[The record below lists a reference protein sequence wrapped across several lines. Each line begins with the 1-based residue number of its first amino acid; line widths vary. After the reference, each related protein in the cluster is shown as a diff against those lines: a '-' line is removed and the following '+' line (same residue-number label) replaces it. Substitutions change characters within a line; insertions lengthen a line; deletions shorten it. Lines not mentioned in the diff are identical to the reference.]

1 MPSTFFGLNIATS
14 GMSAYYAGLNTTAHN
29 ISNKNTK
36 GYSKQEVQQQA
47 KVPISLKTSYGMM
60 GAGVDVKDITS
71 SRDVYYDYKYRKSNA
86 VYGRYDTLDHYME
99 NLQSYLYSKDSE
111 SGGITNALNDF
122 FKTVS
127 QQTTDASDTTMR
139 RQVSGAADT
148 LMNFIRETAN
158 NLQQAQK
165 EVNTQIKSTVS
176 QINSYALQIAS
187 LNKQINTL
195 EVNGGTA
202 NDLRDQRAK
211 LIDEL
216 SQLVDVE
223 VVTDTPPDGQGLEE
237 FLVFIGD
244 GALVDTYTCN
254 QIQIEAS
261 TTKDNQTDC
270 EGLYKLKWTNGQ
282 EFNIRSGILGGQLQ
296 ALFELRDGNNS
307 ENFAAT
313 FTGYDAGSAAAPG
326 KITLKASQTDSSCSA
341 NSWDLSKLNI
351 PESDGM
357 LKIYNYEFQYDSFE
371 VSVCADGSYEYTF
384 TLKEP
389 LNDGQKQHLDV
400 AMTKGKTQSTV
411 GDDVDFRG
419 IPYYM
424 SQLNEFVRTFS
435 ANVNQVQNTGYD
447 LYQQKGCDLFVATT
461 LASGEQFD
469 MAELLYNKK
478 EGCYYLNGEAQRG
491 LNGSDVVYAFSSKAV
506 KGKKTSYYSMT
517 ALNVNVSDDIL
528 EDGKKLAFS
537 ADPNAGVAAYD
548 NLTKLSALREDNSMF
563 KQGIPSNFLAVMTAT
578 IGVDGAKIDDC
589 TTNSKNILDA
599 VDNRRLSKS
608 GVDEDEEG
616 QHMIE
621 YQNLLNYQ
629 YRVISVMNEVLDKLI
644 NGTGV

>member
-326 KITLKASQTDSSCSA
+326 KITLKASQADSSCSA

>member
-60 GAGVDVKDITS
+60 GAGVDVTDITS

-254 QIQIEAS
+254 QIQIETS

-326 KITLKASQTDSSCSA
+326 KITLKASQADSSCSA

-424 SQLNEFVRTFS
+424 SQ
-435 ANVNQVQNTGYD
+435 
-447 LYQQKGCDLFVATT
+447 
-461 LASGEQFD
+461 
-469 MAELLYNKK
+469 
-478 EGCYYLNGEAQRG
+478 
-491 LNGSDVVYAFSSKAV
+491 
-506 KGKKTSYYSMT
+506 
-517 ALNVNVSDDIL
+517 
-528 EDGKKLAFS
+528 
-537 ADPNAGVAAYD
+537 
-548 NLTKLSALREDNSMF
+548 
-563 KQGIPSNFLAVMTAT
+563 
-578 IGVDGAKIDDC
+578 
-589 TTNSKNILDA
+589 
-599 VDNRRLSKS
+599 
-608 GVDEDEEG
+608 
-616 QHMIE
+616 
-621 YQNLLNYQ
+621 
-629 YRVISVMNEVLDKLI
+629 
-644 NGTGV
+644 